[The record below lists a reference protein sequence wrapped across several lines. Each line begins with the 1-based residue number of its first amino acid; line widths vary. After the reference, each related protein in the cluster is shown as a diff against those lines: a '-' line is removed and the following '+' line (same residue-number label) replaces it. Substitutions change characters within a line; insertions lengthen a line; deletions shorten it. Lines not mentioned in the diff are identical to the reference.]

1 MAENIAIQVHKLQH
15 DAIVELFE
23 IDATVVGGEIYRFH
37 NGTNQVGGAVV
48 WQGLTYQHLPIEV
61 EGYAATSN
69 GTLPRPTLRV
79 SNVNGV
85 ISVLIRAYR
94 GLKGAK
100 LTRRRTLARY
110 LDAVNFPGG
119 GNPTADPTIE
129 FADDVHYLDRKVQDD
144 KNMVVYEAASPFE
157 LDGVMLPRRQVQHAY
172 CPWVRQYRGP
182 DCGYTGAPVAKADD
196 TPTALLAEDACG
208 GRLSSC
214 KLRQWP
220 DKVLNFGGFPGA
232 GVIRSA

>member
-1 MAENIAIQVHKLQH
+1 MANIAIQVHKLQH

-23 IDATVVGGEIYRFH
+23 LDATIVGGGVNTFH
-37 NGTNQVGGAVV
+37 NGSNQLGGPVV
-48 WQGLTYQHLPIEV
+48 WKGVTYQRFPIEV
-61 EGYAATSN
+61 EGYAAGGN
-69 GTLPRPTLRV
+69 GSLPRPTLRIA
-79 SNVNGV
+79 NVGGV

-100 LTRRRTLARY
+100 LTRRRTLAKY
-110 LDAVNFPGG
+110 LDAANFPGG
-119 GNPTADPTIE
+119 VNPTADPLSE
-129 FADDVHYLDRKVQDD
+129 YADDVYFLDRKVQDD
-144 KNMVVYEAASPFE
+144 KNMVVYEMASALD
-157 LDGVMLPRRQVQHAY
+157 LDGLMLPRRQVQHGH

-196 TPTALLAEDACG
+196 TPTAVLAEDKCG

-214 KLRQWP
+214 RLRQWP

-232 GVIRSA
+232 GVIRSV